1 MGQNRAA
8 KRRASGPVVEE
19 MVERTQDSYGKDGR
33 EICFLFRDIILKMFC
48 MAKYLTDINI
58 WRRKRFYATAV
69 KGKRYRQFL
78 KISDT
83 IKPDFLYTDEGMI
96 Q

>member
-1 MGQNRAA
+1 MQ
-8 KRRASGPVVEE
+8 KFFRR
-19 MVERTQDSYGKDGR
+19 
-33 EICFLFRDIILKMFC
+33 LKSMSE
-48 MAKYLTDINI
+48 TDIKLSLFYY
-58 WRRKRFYATAV
+58 RTTYATAV